1 MIVSKTP
8 FRISFFGGGSDLPSY
23 YNQSPGMVVSAT
35 IDKYLYISLNKK
47 FDDSIRVSY
56 STTEIVDDIESLK
69 HDIVKHTLR
78 YFDVTKG
85 IELASISDL
94 PSNGTGMGASSA
106 FAVGLIK
113 AIEAYKF
120 SDDYLCKGSLAELA
134 CQIEITLCKKPIGKQ
149 DQYACAYGGFNTHIF
164 GADKVHSKKITLDE
178 DIKSYMEQNLI
189 LLHTSKGRSADDIL
203 KNQSKRMTDN
213 KKSFDNIKCMV
224 DLAKQFEIDLNNK
237 NLDYFGEMLDYSWQL
252 KKEVSDDISNL
263 EIDEMYEDA
272 KSCGAKGGKILGA
285 GGGGFMLLFADP
297 KAQQKIKE
305 KFYNNRPFNFKF
317 DFSGACVFKV

>member
-56 STTEIVDDIESLK
+56 STTENVNNVDELN
-69 HDIVKHTLR
+69 HDIVRHTLK
-78 YFDVTKG
+78 YFDVTRG

-113 AIEAYKF
+113 ALENYKF
-120 SDDYLCKGSLAELA
+120 SNDYLHKSSLAELA
-134 CQIEITLCKKPIGKQ
+134 CQIEIYLCQKPIGKQ
-149 DQYACAYGGFNTHIF
+149 DQYACAYGGFNTHSF
-164 GADKVHSKKITLDE
+164 YASGVESKKILLD
-178 DIKSYMEQNLI
+178 DDVKVFMEQNLI

-203 KNQSKRMTDN
+203 KNQSKRMVDN
-213 KKSFDNIKCMV
+213 EKSFQNIQCMV
-224 DLAKQFEIDLNNK
+224 DLAKQFETDLKNK
-237 NLDYFGEMLDYSWQL
+237 DLKYFGEMLDYSWQL

-263 EIDEMYEDA
+263 EIDEMYENA
-272 KSCGAKGGKILGA
+272 KNCGATGGKILGA
-285 GGGGFMLLFADP
+285 GGGGFMLLFADT

-305 KFYNNRPFNFKF
+305 QFSKNRPFNFKF
-317 DFSGACVFKV
+317 DFDGSTVFRV

>member
-56 STTEIVDDIESLK
+56 STTEIVNDIESLK
-69 HDIVKHTLR
+69 HDIVKHTLK

-178 DIKSYMEQNLI
+178 DIKSYLEQNLI

-272 KSCGAKGGKILGA
+272 KNCGAKGGKILGA

-305 KFYNNRPFNFKF
+305 KFYNNKPFNFKF

>member
-164 GADKVHSKKITLDE
+164 GADKVYSKRITLDE
-178 DIKSYMEQNLI
+178 DIKNYMEQNLI

-237 NLDYFGEMLDYSWQL
+237 NLNHFGEMLDYSWQL

-272 KSCGAKGGKILGA
+272 KNCGAKGGKILGA

-305 KFYNNRPFNFKF
+305 KFYNNKPFNFKF